1 MSSDDAIGDL
11 RAEFALEL
19 RRRVDGLAA
28 AMAGGDGAGVLER
41 AHTLKGSA
49 AALGLP
55 ALMAAMERVE
65 AAYGAHPVETEVA
78 DRALAE
84 ARGVVEALPAPQG
97 DLARL
102 AHALRTPLNVVLGYG
117 HLLRDAGLG
126 AVEREHA
133 DAIVRAAEEMSALL
147 DRAAGAAVAQPGGQA
162 AAGMSGTAEVTVLY
176 IEDDPASAR
185 LAEEVLRRVPAVR
198 LIVVATGSDGI
209 ALAER
214 ERPHLILLDPGLPDI
229 EGDELLRRLRD
240 GPAAAAS
247 LVVVTGDSRPER
259 LRELLGA
266 GAGECLTKPVD
277 LGRLLALVDGA
288 RPG

>member
-1 MSSDDAIGDL
+1 VSSGDAIGDL
-11 RAEFALEL
+11 RAEFAQEMRL
-19 RRRVDGLAA
+19 RVDGLAA
-28 AMAGGDGAGVLER
+28 AMAGGDGVEVLER

-55 ALMAAMERVE
+55 ALMAAMEQIEAALRTQPVE
-65 AAYGAHPVETEVA
+65 AEAAE
-78 DRALAE
+78 RALAE
-84 ARGVVEALPAPQG
+84 ARRVVDALPAPDG
-97 DLARL
+97 DVARL

-126 AVEREHA
+126 AAEREHA
-133 DAIVRAAEEMSALL
+133 DAIVRAAEEMRALL
-147 DRAAGAAVAQPGGQA
+147 DRAAGAAAEQPGGQA
-162 AAGMSGTAEVTVLY
+162 AAGTSGTAEVTVLY
-176 IEDDPASAR
+176 IEDDPARAR
-185 LAEEVLRRVPAVR
+185 LAEEVLRRLPAVR

-229 EGDELLRRLRD
+229 PGDELLRRLRD

-247 LVVVTGDSRPER
+247 VVVVTGDSRPER
-259 LRELLGA
+259 LQELLRA